1 MRELYK
7 KFNKVYDLV
16 NKQFT
21 SGASAETASAKKKP
35 ALPKKAKAAAKKG
48 AKKGDKENRNPT
60 TQVKSEKSDDEENE
74 PDITGNNLNDDG
86 EDEDDIRASAQDQS
100 KMADFTT
107 IENPLLESTTN
118 VAKRGAAPK
127 AKKIV
132 PSKFEYTHRVSYTC
146 LQKLLDIYF
155 G

>member
-7 KFNKVYDLV
+7 KFNKVFDLV

-21 SGASAETASAKKKP
+21 SGAATEAKKKP
-35 ALPKKAKAAAKKG
+35 APAKKAKVPTKKG
-48 AKKGDKENRNPT
+48 KKSDKENKNPT
-60 TQVKSEKSDDEENE
+60 TAKVKAEKSDDEDQDATRN
-74 PDITGNNLNDDG
+74 NDDE
-86 EDEDDIRASAQDQS
+86 EDDDDIRASANDQS

-107 IENPLLESTTN
+107 IENPMLESTTN
-118 VAKRGAAPK
+118 VAKRGANAKSKKPAPN
-127 AKKIV
+127 
-132 PSKFEYTHRVSYTC
+132 KFEYTHRISYTC